1 MERLARIAAAA
12 AAIGVCVCVCV
23 CTCAGSARGAE
34 SSADM
39 ETDHVDAVDEG
50 GPRYARLA
58 VQPLLPALGLAVAE
72 ADVAVAEHVAVSGA
86 LAWLVT
92 PSGSGYRASAGVPV
106 FPARAVFH
114 GLYLHPRIEWTRL
127 PSATS
132 LGAAATV
139 GYAWTWPFGAT
150 TSCGIGL
157 GYARGS
163 AVGEGAVAVFAGFE
177 PRFDTTV
184 GWLF

>member
-1 MERLARIAAAA
+1 MKRFGRVAA
-12 AAIGVCVCVCV
+12 AAIAVCVCVGMYAY
-23 CTCAGSARGAE
+23 AGPARGAE
-34 SSADM
+34 SSADV

-72 ADVAVAEHVAVSGA
+72 ADVAIAEHVAVSGA

-92 PSGSGYRASAGVPV
+92 PSGSGYRASAGAPV
-106 FPARAVFH
+106 FPAHTVFH
-114 GLYLHPRIEWTRL
+114 GLYVHPRIEWTRL

-132 LGAAATV
+132 LGAAATL

-150 TSCGIGL
+150 TSFGIGL
-157 GYARGS
+157 AYTRGA
-163 AVGEGAVAVFAGFE
+163 AVGIGAVAAVAGFE
-177 PRFDTTV
+177 PRFDTAV

>member
-1 MERLARIAAAA
+1 MKGFARAAAA
-12 AAIGVCVCVCV
+12 AALILVCACMG
-23 CTCAGSARGAE
+23 AARGAE
-34 SSADM
+34 SPADV

-92 PSGSGYRASAGVPV
+92 TSGSGYRASAGVPV

-114 GLYLHPRIEWTRL
+114 GLYLHPRIEWTHL
-127 PSATS
+127 ASATS
-132 LGAAATV
+132 FGAAATV

-157 GYARGS
+157 AYARGN
-163 AVGEGAVAVFAGFE
+163 AVGTGAVVAFGGFE
-177 PRFDTTV
+177 PRFDTAV